1 MAMQQ
6 QDVVP
11 ECLRESKQPERA
23 LELKPWRS
31 PRRHCGHAGDGAR
44 RRMAARRRDPPW
56 DGSTYTFI
64 VTATAGDC
72 RYTEAAISAGA
83 QDVSLPSPTFGS
95 GSNVQTMS
103 VKAIFVDQ
111 PVEAAITGPSQA
123 SADPP
128 RVAARHVS
136 PPPATCH

>member
-1 MAMQQ
+1 MTI
-6 QDVVP
+6 
-11 ECLRESKQPERA
+11 RRA
-23 LELKPWRS
+23 S
-31 PRRHCGHAGDGAR
+31 PPRAVEDFEYTRQSLAPRQEYISVYALQSLN
-44 RRMAARRRDPPW
+44 PPW
-56 DGSTYTFI
+56 DGSKYTFI
-64 VTATAGDC
+64 VTVTAEDC
-72 RYTEAAISAGA
+72 RYTEAAISRGA
-83 QDVSLPSPTFGS
+83 QDVSLPPPTFGS

-103 VKAIFVDQ
+103 VMAIFVDQ